1 MPPPPD
7 EQAIG
12 SEGEQIDP
20 NGELASDSEGGE
32 SGEAGEN
39 SEQAQQ
45 SKRKGSQA
53 QSGQQQ
59 DQNSES
65 DGQAMPEDIGGSSG
79 SKRGK
84 GTIDDVAVPSNL

>member
-1 MPPPPD
+1 MPPPPE

-20 NGELASDSEGGE
+20 NGELASQSEGGE
-32 SGEAGEN
+32 AGESGEQ
-39 SEQAQQ
+39 QA
-45 SKRKGSQA
+45 SRKGRQNSG
-53 QSGQQQ
+53 GQQ
-59 DQNSES
+59 DEATEG
-65 DGQAMPEDIGGSSG
+65 DGQAMPENIGGSSG